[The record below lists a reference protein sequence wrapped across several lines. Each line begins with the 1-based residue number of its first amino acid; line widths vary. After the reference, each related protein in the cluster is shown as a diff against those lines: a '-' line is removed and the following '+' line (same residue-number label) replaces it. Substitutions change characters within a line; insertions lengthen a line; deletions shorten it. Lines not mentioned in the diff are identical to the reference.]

1 MTNTQFVKLVRTC
14 PGLSHLQ
21 VTDLD
26 IIFARM
32 KSKGERTISFDQ
44 VGKIA
49 QGREGRDE
57 KEAKVSQPQGTCKH
71 VARTWAPLLTLPQ
84 LCPSLAVC

>member
-1 MTNTQFVKLVRTC
+1 MQPVMCSVLPLPRHDSQSMTNTQFVKLVRTC

-26 IIFARM
+26 IIFAKI

-44 VGKIA
+44 VGI
-49 QGREGRDE
+49 
-57 KEAKVSQPQGTCKH
+57 VPHSC
-71 VARTWAPLLTLPQ
+71 
-84 LCPSLAVC
+84 